1 MMGEDEA
8 DDFVTKFARQFEK
21 GDHCDDV
28 TVESLLQ
35 LNVRNNGQAWEFVA
49 SVFEMVGI

>member
-21 GDHCDDV
+21 GDHCADV
-28 TVESLLQ
+28 TVK
-35 LNVRNNGQAWEFVA
+35 A
-49 SVFEMVGI
+49 

>member
-21 GDHCDDV
+21 GDHCNDLI
-28 TVESLLQ
+28 VERRLLI
-35 LNVRNNGQAWEFVA
+35 R
-49 SVFEMVGI
+49 